1 MIKSMTGYGKGQA
14 SSETVSLTVEI
25 RSVNHRYSDVSVKA
39 PRALMS
45 LESEMKKRV
54 TARLARGKIDVFINQ
69 EYAAGSSAL
78 PTVNRPLAA
87 AYVGLF
93 EQLSA
98 DFAVD
103 SGIPLSLL
111 VGQKDVLVVK
121 ENELAPEEVASLVIT
136 AIEGALDALE
146 GMRLKEG
153 EALCLD
159 MEGRLTEVERLLS
172 RIEERAPQVPLEW
185 QARLKER
192 LSRLQRDFEYDP
204 QRVAQEIALFA
215 DRCDISE
222 EIVRFHSHLQ
232 QFRNLQS
239 VAEPVGRQM
248 DFLVQEL
255 NREANTMGSKSND
268 AEMTRLVVA
277 IKAEL
282 EKIREQVQN
291 VE

>member
-1 MIKSMTGYGKGQA
+1 MLKSMTGYGKGQA
-14 SSETVSLTVEI
+14 SSDAVSLTVEI
-25 RSVNHRYSDVSVKA
+25 RSVNHRYSDVSIKV
-39 PRALMS
+39 PRALMA
-45 LESEMKKRV
+45 LEGDMKKRV

-78 PTVNRPLAA
+78 PTLNRPLAA
-87 AYVGLF
+87 AYVELF
-93 EQLSA
+93 ERMRTA
-98 DFAVD
+98 FAID
-103 SGIPLSLL
+103 SGISLAL
-111 VGQKDVLVVK
+111 LASQKDVIVVK
-121 ENELAPEEVASLVIT
+121 ESELAIEEIASLVST

-153 EALCLD
+153 EALWLD
-159 MEGRLTEVERLLS
+159 IAGRLVEVERLLS

-185 QARLKER
+185 QGRLKER
-192 LSRLQRDFEYDP
+192 LGRLQRDFEYDP

-215 DRCDISE
+215 DRSDISE

-232 QFRNLQS
+232 QFHDLQGG
-239 VAEPVGRQM
+239 AEPVGRQM

-255 NREANTMGSKSND
+255 NREINTMGSKSND